1 MAYALQSMLRI
12 RMMREDRASADLAA
26 ARQKVRQAA
35 QELEERKQEQRE
47 FEATKE
53 ERRDKIYDAVMGHAI
68 KREELDRVLEG
79 VARIDEEGVLK
90 ADNVTLAEGNLREK
104 KELAE
109 KAREGFVRAS
119 KERMKITEHKEM
131 WMREEEKEQEHRQEI
146 ELEDFTGKKNK
157 EKTDDDGNQ

>member
-12 RMMREDRASADLAA
+12 RTMREDRASADLAA

-35 QELEERKQEQRE
+35 QELEDRKEELRH
-47 FEATKE
+47 FEETKE
-53 ERRDKIYDAVMGHAI
+53 ERRDRIYDAVIGHAL
-68 KREELDRVLEG
+68 KREELDQVLEG

-90 ADNVTLAEGNLREK
+90 ADNVTMAEGVLKEK

-119 KERMKITEHKEM
+119 KERMKITEHKSI
-131 WMREEEKEQEHRQEI
+131 WMAEEAKEQDRRQEI

-157 EKTDDDGNQ
+157 EKTEDDGN

>member
-12 RMMREDRASADLAA
+12 RTMREDRASADLAA

-35 QELEERKQEQRE
+35 QVLEERKEELRV

-53 ERRDKIYDAVMGHAI
+53 ERRDRIYDAVMGQAI
-68 KREELDRVLEG
+68 SREELDRVLEG

-90 ADNVTLAEGNLREK
+90 ADNVTMAAGDLKEK
-104 KELAE
+104 EEQAE
-109 KAREGFVRAS
+109 KAREGFVKAS
-119 KERMKITEHKEM
+119 KERMKITEHKAM
-131 WMREEEKEQEHRQEI
+131 WIAEEEKEQEHRQEV

-157 EKTDDDGNQ
+157 EKADDDGN